1 MLSILNNISDR
12 IWIPNQ
18 TALEFHNNRLSAIA
32 DQLKAYDDIHSK
44 INEMQDE
51 IRVTLHRNRHP
62 FIKNSDKLLGDVRE
76 IFLNIVAE
84 LETRKDKYSL
94 LMFYC
99 NWALHIKIS
108 KASSIRAVKTFL
120 DGAENNDDKALA
132 FFNFESLKEELKIF
146 LIDFSLPKEIVENNM
161 KWGDFTNLLRE
172 ILLDTPIITPTD
184 SIEKFSFKRSFRGIL
199 AKPNIYWSIEYTEN
213 DHDYKKPIID
223 L

>member
-1 MLSILNNISDR
+1 MGKNEISEK
-12 IWIPNQ
+12 
-18 TALEFHNNRLSAIA
+18 LVK
-32 DQLKAYDDIHSK
+32 QLKEPLKQECQIFGILVRIRKFIDHLDDEEK
-44 INEMQDE
+44 G
-51 IRVTLHRNRHP
+51 T
-62 FIKNSDKLLGDVRE
+62 G
-76 IFLNIVAE
+76 
-84 LETRKDKYSL
+84 KDKYSL